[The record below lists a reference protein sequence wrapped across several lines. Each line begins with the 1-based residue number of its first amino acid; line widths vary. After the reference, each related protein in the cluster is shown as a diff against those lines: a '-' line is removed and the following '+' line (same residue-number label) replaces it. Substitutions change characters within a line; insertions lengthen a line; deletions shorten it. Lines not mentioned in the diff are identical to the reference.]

1 LVAIESHEQIVSAEG
16 SSQGASDAESERTK
30 LVGRAG
36 IVGAGTLASR
46 LLGLARD
53 MVLAAVFSRQ

>member
-1 LVAIESHEQIVSAEG
+1 MSAEG